1 MTASPQER
9 AFSPPP
15 PRQHAGWRFSGVYG
29 TVLASGLLAAL
40 ERTGEHYSPFYDA
53 TWVLI
58 TAVTAGLA
66 HGYAHHMTTH
76 QPDFPGHRWRG
87 LGRAMWQEWPM
98 VAATLPSVA
107 LLLLAGLTGWP
118 ENRVTGVGLALNTAL
133 LFGWGT
139 LSAVRVGYRRSTAPL
154 IGLADAGIGVLVIV
168 ANALIK

>member
-1 MTASPQER
+1 M
-9 AFSPPP
+9 
-15 PRQHAGWRFSGVYG
+15 AGV
-29 TVLASGLLAAL
+29 
-40 ERTGEHYSPFYDA
+40 
-53 TWVLI
+53 
-58 TAVTAGLA
+58 A
-66 HGYAHHMTTH
+66 HGGGPRCPA
-76 QPDFPGHRWRG
+76 
-87 LGRAMWQEWPM
+87 
-98 VAATLPSVA
+98 SA